1 MARRRTIKDDGPDPI
16 DKFVGSRVRARR
28 VGLRISQTKLGDA
41 IGVTFQQV
49 QKYENGTNRI
59 GASNLF
65 KISKTLSV
73 EVAFF
78 FEGLDADEEAAKE
91 LAGLSEG
98 SQTKFDVDPMSDEF
112 EALRLEFLA
121 RYQEH
126 CAVHSRLYEGMAELL
141 DEIER
146 SNLRWGVVTNKP
158 LRFAEPIMQ

>member
-98 SQTKFDVDPMSDEF
+98 SQTKFDVDPMSSREAIELMHNYFRVKDENIKKK
-112 EALRLEFLA
+112 LSQL
-121 RYQEH
+121 
-126 CAVHSRLYEGMAELL
+126 VKTMAQ
-141 DEIER
+141 
-146 SNLRWGVVTNKP
+146 TNN
-158 LRFAEPIMQ
+158 

>member
-98 SQTKFDVDPMSDEF
+98 SQTKFDVDPMSSREAIELMHNYFRVKDENIRKK
-112 EALRLEFLA
+112 LSQL
-121 RYQEH
+121 
-126 CAVHSRLYEGMAELL
+126 VKTMAQ
-141 DEIER
+141 
-146 SNLRWGVVTNKP
+146 TN
-158 LRFAEPIMQ
+158 I

>member
-1 MARRRTIKDDGPDPI
+1 M
-16 DKFVGSRVRARR
+16 
-28 VGLRISQTKLGDA
+28 GDA

-98 SQTKFDVDPMSDEF
+98 SQTKFEWDRCWE
-112 EALRLEFLA
+112 
-121 RYQEH
+121 EH
-126 CAVHSRLYEGMAELL
+126 GS
-141 DEIER
+141 
-146 SNLRWGVVTNKP
+146 
-158 LRFAEPIMQ
+158 

>member
-98 SQTKFDVDPMSDEF
+98 SKTKFDVDPMSSRVAIELMHNYFRVKDENVKKK
-112 EALRLEFLA
+112 L
-121 RYQEH
+121 
-126 CAVHSRLYEGMAELL
+126 SRLVKTMAQ
-141 DEIER
+141 
-146 SNLRWGVVTNKP
+146 TNN
-158 LRFAEPIMQ
+158 

>member
-98 SQTKFDVDPMSDEF
+98 SQTKFDVDPMSSR
-112 EALRLEFLA
+112 EAIELMHNYFRVKDKNIKKKLSQL
-121 RYQEH
+121 
-126 CAVHSRLYEGMAELL
+126 VKTMAQ
-141 DEIER
+141 
-146 SNLRWGVVTNKP
+146 TNN
-158 LRFAEPIMQ
+158 

>member
-16 DKFVGSRVRARR
+16 DKFGGSRVRARR
-28 VGLRISQTKLGDA
+28 GGLRISQTKLGDA

-98 SQTKFDVDPMSDEF
+98 SQTKFDVDPMSSREAIELMHNYFRVKDENVRKK
-112 EALRLEFLA
+112 LSQL
-121 RYQEH
+121 
-126 CAVHSRLYEGMAELL
+126 VKTMAQ
-141 DEIER
+141 
-146 SNLRWGVVTNKP
+146 TNN
-158 LRFAEPIMQ
+158 

>member
-98 SQTKFDVDPMSDEF
+98 SQTKFDVDPMSSREAIELMHNYFRVKDENIKKK
-112 EALRLEFLA
+112 LSQL
-121 RYQEH
+121 
-126 CAVHSRLYEGMAELL
+126 VKTMAQ
-141 DEIER
+141 
-146 SNLRWGVVTNKP
+146 TN
-158 LRFAEPIMQ
+158 I